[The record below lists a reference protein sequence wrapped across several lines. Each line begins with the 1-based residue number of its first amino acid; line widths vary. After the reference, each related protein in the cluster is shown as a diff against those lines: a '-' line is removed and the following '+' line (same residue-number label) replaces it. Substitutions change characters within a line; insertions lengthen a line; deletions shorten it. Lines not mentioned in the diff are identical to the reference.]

1 MGRKESSRVL
11 IVEKE
16 QEGGCDAGLKGTLKC
31 SESGASDQTL
41 LLVATCR
48 HITHSRCLWLSD
60 AISYRCAEGS
70 RCRWSTIIMF
80 RREVKANVYAE
91 LPSRLL

>member
-1 MGRKESSRVL
+1 MWRKESSRVL

-48 HITHSRCLWLSD
+48 HITHSRCLWSSD
-60 AISYRCAEGS
+60 AIVTVAARNLDVDG
-70 RCRWSTIIMF
+70 
-80 RREVKANVYAE
+80 RRLQCFEE
-91 LPSRLL
+91 R